1 MLENAVDFLNILKQV
16 PVYVW
21 VIIAVIA
28 LVLFGDRKKWD
39 RIARFPGH
47 GVRGRNRSTPKNGYI
62 EVDCY
67 KKKGMIITIEL
78 SIDDQY
84 SKQPAE
90 IYINNKLALTIPAS
104 KTKWGI
110 IRHKGKYNLTEPDLG
125 EITEVKSSGQTILSS
140 TFD

>member
-1 MLENAVDFLNILKQV
+1 MLENIVEFLNILKQL
-16 PVYVW
+16 PMYVW
-21 VIIAVIA
+21 VIIAVIV

-39 RIARFPGH
+39 RIARFPGN

-67 KKKGMIITIEL
+67 RKKGMVITIEL

-84 SKQPAE
+84 INQPAE
-90 IYINNKLALTIPAS
+90 IYINNKLALTIPAN

-110 IRHKGKYNLTEPDLG
+110 IRYKGKYNLTEPDIG
-125 EITEVKSSGQTILSS
+125 EMTEVKFSGQTVLSS
-140 TFD
+140 AFD